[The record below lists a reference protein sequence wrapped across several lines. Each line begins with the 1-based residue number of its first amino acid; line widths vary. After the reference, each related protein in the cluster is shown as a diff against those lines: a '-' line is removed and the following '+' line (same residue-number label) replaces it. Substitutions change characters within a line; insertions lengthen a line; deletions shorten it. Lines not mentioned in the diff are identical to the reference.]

1 MASARTILLNIVGN
15 DRVSRTMRNVSRSM
29 ANASDETSRLN
40 KAMAGLDKVGKS
52 GGMATA
58 AAGALALT
66 NAVAPA
72 VAAMAALP
80 AAMAAAK
87 VASGTLKVGLAG
99 VGDAMSA
106 VADGDAQALN
116 DSLKKLSPTARAF
129 VKQAASMR
137 REVVGLQQS
146 VQNRLFRGLDG
157 DLKRLGANLLPTAR
171 KGMVGVAGA
180 LNGIGREAAKT
191 ASTPW
196 FRGQVAKVFAGTT
209 GILRTLQGAVR
220 PVLESVLRLVVMG
233 MPLVRQFAAWAVQG
247 IRVAAAWLKMKVESG
262 AAAATIQGIIG
273 VLATLGTIGGNVART
288 IMNMAGQTRAMGDA
302 GGNFLTT
309 LTQITAKMAAWSAS
323 TQGQQTTANLFR
335 TLGQSASQVATVLP
349 LLLSPL
355 GWIVKAIAGLPA
367 PLQTVVGK
375 MLGWAIIISVVS
387 NRLKLLTTITTLHAA
402 ATRGATAAMAGYRAV
417 AGTAALGGLI
427 AGFRNVNLAM
437 AANATLATRL
447 GAALKSQ
454 LMLWRQMAAA
464 QGISTARLLLHA
476 AAQRIVAAATAVWTG
491 AQWLLNAALNANPI
505 GLIVLA
511 LVALGAAVVIA
522 WKKSETFRNIVLG
535 AWNAIKA
542 GVVVAIN
549 FVRDHWKLIGAILLG
564 PLGPA
569 FLIITTFWRQ
579 IWGAAQIAWRFLQ
592 PILGAIS
599 GFLRG
604 AFSVAFLVAK
614 NAVKIAWI
622 GIQIYI
628 KVAWLAIRTYFQA
641 IKFYVT
647 EVLAPIF
654 KWLYSN
660 VVRPVFGAIVAN
672 IKANW
677 AAAKVIFGALR
688 NFLAAVLGPAF
699 RAFKAVASAA
709 WGGLKT
715 SLSSTYNGGIKPVF
729 NALKSALGTVR
740 SAFSTAVS
748 AIRKIWSGLQS
759 AAKTPVNFVIGIYN
773 RGIVDMVNKLAGF
786 AGVKTRLSKIPQLA
800 RGGTLDSPA
809 PVRPMMTNGP
819 LAIVGEGRKAYP
831 EFVIPTDPRYRS
843 RAQALWSMA
852 GQKVMG
858 EKPDNR
864 WLRGPNSLNGE
875 GIGFAQGGS
884 LQTLAFGGIIGDFVK
899 GVKNFTIGNVSK
911 GAETLLSK
919 VLGGSV
925 PGSGTFRDVVAAV
938 PGWIKKT
945 VLEWVKKRVASFGG
959 GPSMERALA
968 WAKTQSGLPYQWG
981 GNGNPSWDCS
991 GFMSAIESVIRGQKP
1006 HRRWATSS
1014 FNGGTPSGWQRNA
1027 RSGFMIGVLDNGNAH
1042 ASHTAGTLL
1051 GHNVESSGS
1060 AGVRVDGAAR
1070 GFRDGM
1076 FPARYGLK
1084 LARGGVVGGLRTA
1097 TYDSG
1102 GLLQPG
1108 YTLAYNGTGRPEPV
1122 VALAR
1127 GGTIGSGRSTSKT
1140 TSRAARSSAG
1150 STLLKGLTGAVIGD
1164 AGKLA
1169 SWFAKLITEIKKAF
1183 AGGTERKLLAWSSSI
1198 QKAMSTAASKAS
1210 AISSQINAAK
1220 DYAASVTQSAKEFAS
1235 LSNLPTRGTG
1245 AQVAAGLAERASQIT
1260 GFASQLTQLR
1270 KRGLSGGLL
1279 SQVAGMGVGDGT
1291 LLARTLLASD
1301 ASTLKKMNAAQAT
1314 IDKASVGLGQSAA
1327 NALYDAGAG
1336 AGKGFLSGLVA
1347 QRAALD
1353 KEMDRLGRKLAG
1365 GVGRSFGV
1373 KPKVIAAQAVKYDS
1387 GGMLPPGLTLA
1398 YNATGKPEPVMTSGQ
1413 YAAATSG
1420 RNGGPLV
1427 HIDRVEVTE
1436 RADVDLLASRIGFAA
1451 RAAAF

>member
-87 VASGTLKVGLAG
+87 VASGTLKVGLVG

-137 REVVGLQQS
+137 KEVVGLQQS
-146 VQNRLFRGLDG
+146 VQNRLFQGLDG

-171 KGMVGVAGA
+171 KGMTGVAGA

-196 FRGQVAKVFAGTT
+196 FRGQVAQVFTGTA

-220 PVLESVLRLVVMG
+220 PVLESMLRLVVMG
-233 MPLVRQFAAWAVQG
+233 MPLVRQFTAWAVQG

-375 MLGWAIIISVVS
+375 MLGWAIVISVVS

-542 GVVVAIN
+542 GMVVAIN

-579 IWGAAQIAWRFLQ
+579 IWGAIQTAWNLIK
-592 PILGAIS
+592 PVLTTMA
-599 GFLRG
+599 GFLMG
-604 AFSVAFLVAK
+604 AFRV
-614 NAVKIAWI
+614 AWI
-622 GIQIYI
+622 IVQNAIKIVWIAIQIYI
-628 KVAWLAIRTYFQA
+628 KIAWGIIKTIFTLM
-641 IKFYVT
+641 KFYVT
-647 EVLAPIF
+647 QILAPVF
-654 KWLYSN
+654 KWLYANVIKPVWNGIKVAIGVAWGIIKSIFNAIKAHLSRTLGPSFTAFKQVAGAAWNGLKVVISN
-660 VVRPVFGAIVAN
+660 VV
-672 IKANW
+672 
-677 AAAKVIFGALR
+677 
-688 NFLAAVLGPAF
+688 
-699 RAFKAVASAA
+699 
-709 WGGLKT
+709 
-715 SLSSTYNGGIKPVF
+715 GGIKTVWGG
-729 NALKSALGTVR
+729 LKSALGTVR
-740 SAFSTAVS
+740 SAFRSAVDYIGS
-748 AIRKIWSGLQS
+748 QWKKIEGAS
-759 AAKTPVNFVIGIYN
+759 KKPVNFVIGVYN
-773 RGIVDMVNKLAGF
+773 KGIVGLVNKLADF
-786 AGVKTRLSKIPQLA
+786 AGVKTRLNAIPQLA
-800 RGGTLDSPA
+800 RGGTLDNPA
-809 PVRPMMTNGP
+809 PAKPMMTNGP
-819 LAIVGEGRKAYP
+819 LAIVGEGRKQHP

-843 RAQALWSMA
+843 RAQALWALA

-858 EKPDNR
+858 ERPDNR
-864 WLRGPNSLNGE
+864 WLRGSNALGGE
-875 GIGFAQGGS
+875 GIGFARGGS
-884 LQTLAFGGIIGDFVK
+884 LQALAFGGIIGDFVK
-899 GVKNFTIGNVSK
+899 GVKNFTIGNISK
-911 GAETLLSK
+911 GAETLLNK
-919 VLGGSV
+919 VLSGAV
-925 PGSGTFRDVVAAV
+925 PGSGQFRDVVAAI
-938 PGWIKKT
+938 PGWIKRS
-945 VLEWVKKRVASFGG
+945 VLDWVKNKVATFGG
-959 GPSMERALA
+959 GPAMERALN
-968 WAKTQSGLPYQWG
+968 WAKTQSGKPYQWG

-1060 AGVRVDGAAR
+1060 AGVRVDGGAR

-1169 SWFAKLITEIKKAF
+1169 SWFAKLVTEIKRAF
-1183 AGGTERKLLAWSSSI
+1183 AGGTERKLLTWSSSI

-1210 AISSQINAAK
+1210 AISTQINAAK
-1220 DYAASVTQSAKEFAS
+1220 EYASSVTQSAKEFAS

-1245 AQVAAGLAERASQIT
+1245 QQVALGLTERATQIT
-1260 GFASQLTQLR
+1260 GFASQITQLK
-1270 KRGLSGGLL
+1270 KRGLAGGLL
-1279 SQVAGMGVGDGT
+1279 SQVIGMGVGDGSV
-1291 LLARTLLASD
+1291 LARSLLSSD
-1301 ASTLKKMNAAQAT
+1301 AATLKKMNAAQGV
-1314 IDKASVGLGQSAA
+1314 IDKASVSLGQSAA